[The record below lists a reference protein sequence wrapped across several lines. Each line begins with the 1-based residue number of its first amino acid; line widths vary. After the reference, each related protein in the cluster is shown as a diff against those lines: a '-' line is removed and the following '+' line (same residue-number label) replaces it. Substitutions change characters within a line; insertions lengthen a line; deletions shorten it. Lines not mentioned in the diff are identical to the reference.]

1 MNSVTA
7 FIACLLILGAQGQPA
22 SKSNKCKCYSY
33 IGRISPKLIKA
44 EPVIHYPSIFCPHT
58 EIIVTTKADMKR
70 CVSPESPLG
79 RHILKNQNG
88 GHLNSC
94 LKMYSFMHRSKHSTP
109 GTRRPT
115 ENISHKSSCPRITEF
130 TENALFCDIYRYQ
143 ERYVLYWDMR
153 LWSYHAALQRIII
166 HVELHTHNTILL
178 QQKQFI
184 IKVTYIP

>member
-79 RHILKNQNG
+79 RHILKNPLFKAPKALYNATIHSLSHSYTG
-88 GHLNSC
+88 GGS
-94 LKMYSFMHRSKHSTP
+94 YSRSHSYP
-109 GTRRPT
+109 G
-115 ENISHKSSCPRITEF
+115 
-130 TENALFCDIYRYQ
+130 AD
-143 ERYVLYWDMR
+143 
-153 LWSYHAALQRIII
+153 
-166 HVELHTHNTILL
+166 
-178 QQKQFI
+178 
-184 IKVTYIP
+184 

>member
-70 CVSPESPLG
+70 QG
-79 RHILKNQNG
+79 RNG
-88 GHLNSC
+88 AVKITTAGQ
-94 LKMYSFMHRSKHSTP
+94 ST
-109 GTRRPT
+109 
-115 ENISHKSSCPRITEF
+115 
-130 TENALFCDIYRYQ
+130 
-143 ERYVLYWDMR
+143 
-153 LWSYHAALQRIII
+153 AAI
-166 HVELHTHNTILL
+166 
-178 QQKQFI
+178 
-184 IKVTYIP
+184 

>member
-79 RHILKNQNG
+79 RHILKNHNKQG
-88 GHLNSC
+88 KKGAV
-94 LKMYSFMHRSKHSTP
+94 STTTA
-109 GTRRPT
+109 GQST
-115 ENISHKSSCPRITEF
+115 
-130 TENALFCDIYRYQ
+130 
-143 ERYVLYWDMR
+143 
-153 LWSYHAALQRIII
+153 AAI
-166 HVELHTHNTILL
+166 
-178 QQKQFI
+178 
-184 IKVTYIP
+184 